1 MTKESASDRLHIDAT
16 NEELVDRWAKH
27 MDVSRSQLLAAIEK
41 VGTNATEVQKQLTRI
56 DPAKPQGRDPQYNA
70 QR

>member
-1 MTKESASDRLHIDAT
+1 MTKEPAIDRLHIDAT
-16 NEELVDRWAKH
+16 NEELVARWAKH

-56 DPAKPQGRDPQYNA
+56 DPARPTDA
-70 QR
+70 